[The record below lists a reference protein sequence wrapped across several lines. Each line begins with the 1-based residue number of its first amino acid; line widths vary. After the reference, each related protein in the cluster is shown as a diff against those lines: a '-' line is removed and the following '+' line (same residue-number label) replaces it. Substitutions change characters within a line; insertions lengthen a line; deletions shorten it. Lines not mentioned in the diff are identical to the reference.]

1 VVPFEGAGHAL
12 STGGFADALQAL
24 SRALEAL
31 GSPFAIIG
39 GVAVIANGVSRS
51 TVDIDATVSAQAVE
65 PERLAAA
72 LAHQDILP
80 RIEGALEFARS
91 RHIFLAEHRPSG
103 VPVDISLAWLPFEEE
118 AIAAAEERDFA
129 GVRTRVARPAD
140 LVIYKM
146 VAARPRD
153 LDDIE
158 NLLAVHGR
166 TMDLRRIR
174 AVVADFA
181 AVLEDEE
188 RPAVLKRLLRQAGLG

>member
-1 VVPFEGAGHAL
+1 L
-12 STGGFADALQAL
+12 SSGGFADALLAL
-24 SRALEAL
+24 TRALEAL
-31 GSPFAIIG
+31 GSPSAVIG
-39 GVAVIANGVSRS
+39 GVAVIASGVSRA
-51 TVDIDATVSAQAVE
+51 TVDIDATVSAREVE

-72 LAHQDILP
+72 LAQQDILP

-118 AIAAAEERDFA
+118 AIAAAEVREFA
-129 GVRTRVARPAD
+129 GVRTRVARPED

-146 VAARPRD
+146 VASRPRD

-166 TMDLRRIR
+166 AMNLRRVR

-188 RPAVLKRLLRQAGLG
+188 RPAILERLLRQAGLG

>member
-1 VVPFEGAGHAL
+1 L
-12 STGGFADALQAL
+12 SSGGFADALLAL
-24 SRALEAL
+24 TRALEAL
-31 GSPFAIIG
+31 GSPSAVIG
-39 GVAVIANGVSRS
+39 GVAVIASGVSRA

-72 LAHQDILP
+72 LAQQDILP
-80 RIEGALEFARS
+80 RIESAVEFARS

-118 AIAAAEERDFA
+118 AIAAAEVREFA
-129 GVRTRVARPAD
+129 GVRTRVARPED

-166 TMDLRRIR
+166 AMNLRRVR
-174 AVVADFA
+174 AVVSDFA

-188 RPAVLKRLLRQAGLG
+188 RPATLERLLRQAGLG